1 MITPTGT
8 TFSLLAGAP
17 AGESLI
23 AVGNLPPTGFRFAY
37 ASPQQRLYLAQTV
50 VGFTCE
56 NGQLLRYTYNQLL
69 STLPTSPPAGSNPEP
84 LAVNVDCSQTL
95 FTYQS
100 GSTERAGLLSLM
112 LRITFEG
119 ESFQLLQQ
127 VHVDNAP

>member
-1 MITPTGT
+1 MRPSSICTTGPGT
-8 TFSLLAGAP
+8 AF
-17 AGESLI
+17 I
-23 AVGNLPPTGFRFAY
+23 
-37 ASPQQRLYLAQTV
+37 
-50 VGFTCE
+50 
-56 NGQLLRYTYNQLL
+56 
-69 STLPTSPPAGSNPEP
+69 PPAGSNPEP